1 MNEIEKEGEGL
12 RGWGTRSRRSNEI
25 MLRRRGCMPLGVA
38 KCRAQGKERRGEPIQ
53 KLNKRG
59 DTRATGG
66 ERGGFALLHP
76 C

>member
-38 KCRAQGKERRGEPIQ
+38 KSRAQGKERKGEESRY
-53 KLNKRG
+53 KS
-59 DTRATGG
+59 
-66 ERGGFALLHP
+66 
-76 C
+76 